1 MGFDNLATR
10 CLSSRG
16 NSLHVFPMVKVRQN
30 LRRNLP
36 YDFEDPVHA
45 YPEACQPASVCGCAV
60 CSMSHVNQSES
71 RYVSITC
78 IYLCMLSPEMRD
90 SQLASKHIG

>member
-16 NSLHVFPMVKVRQN
+16 NSFHVFPMVEVRQN
-30 LRRNLP
+30 LRRKLP

-60 CSMSHVNQSES
+60 CSMSINLSLGTFQLHVSMH
-71 RYVSITC
+71 VIT
-78 IYLCMLSPEMRD
+78 
-90 SQLASKHIG
+90 